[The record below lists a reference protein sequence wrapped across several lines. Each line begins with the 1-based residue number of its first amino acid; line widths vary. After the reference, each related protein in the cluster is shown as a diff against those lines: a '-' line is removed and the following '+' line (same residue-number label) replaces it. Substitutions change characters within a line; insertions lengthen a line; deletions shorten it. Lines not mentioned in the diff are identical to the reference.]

1 MLPRLRIRVLLR
13 RQVREDVN
21 KKYFSLYFPR
31 VQHRHGPEMVP
42 ARDARLH
49 RQPRAQRVRLR
60 VLDVDP
66 AGDCLRQPG

>member
-1 MLPRLRIRVLLR
+1 MQPRLRIRVLLR
-13 RQVREDVN
+13 RQVQDVN
-21 KKYFSLYFPR
+21 KKYFSIYFAC
-31 VQHRHGPEMVP
+31 VQYRHGPEMVP

-66 AGDCLRQPG
+66 AGDCLREPG